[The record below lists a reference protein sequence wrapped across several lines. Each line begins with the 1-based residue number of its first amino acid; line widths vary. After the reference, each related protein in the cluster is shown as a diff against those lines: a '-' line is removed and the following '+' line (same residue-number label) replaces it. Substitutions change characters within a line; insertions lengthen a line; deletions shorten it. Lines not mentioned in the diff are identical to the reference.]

1 MRLLICVSILLT
13 GCADADKLPQG
24 GSPIEVTGYLQ
35 YESLDEASG
44 LARSYKNADQLWV
57 INDDDGP
64 ILYAIN
70 TIGAKLGKVNLVKAS
85 NRDWEDLASFSL
97 EGQAYLVIA
106 DIGDNLRRRKIV
118 TLYVVEEPDIDQGKT
133 DVAWRIDFS
142 YPEGPTDAEAI
153 AVDVA
158 GRRILVL
165 SKRNIPAVLYAV
177 PLMPDTNDTVIATRL
192 GEIDSLPQP
201 SQRDTRNAAD
211 SGWYWQPTA
220 MDISAD
226 GGSALILTYRGIYHY
241 SRNNDE
247 PWIDT
252 LRNRPLGLNLG
263 KYRNAEAIAFAPNDN
278 LAFVTIEKMHAPL
291 LRIDLSGAVNQ

>member
-1 MRLLICVSILLT
+1 MRLLVCVSILLASCT
-13 GCADADKLPQG
+13 DADKLPQG

-35 YESLDEASG
+35 FKSLNEASG

-57 INDDDGP
+57 INDSGGP

-70 TIGAKLGKVNLVKAS
+70 TIGAKLGKVKLSKAS

-106 DIGDNLRRRKIV
+106 DIGDNLRRRNYV
-118 TLYVVEEPDIDQGKT
+118 TLYVVEEPDINQDRANI
-133 DVAWRIDFS
+133 AWRIDFS

-201 SQRDTRNAAD
+201 SQRDIRNATV

-220 MDISAD
+220 MDIATD
-226 GGSALILTYRGIYHY
+226 GSSALILTYRGIYHY

-247 PWIDT
+247 QWIDT
-252 LRNRPLGLNLG
+252 LRNRPLGLSLG
-263 KYRNAEAIAFAPNDN
+263 RYKNAEAIAFAPSDN
-278 LAFVTIEKMHAPL
+278 LAVVTIEKKHAPL
-291 LRIDLSGAVNQ
+291 LRIDLNGAVNQ

>member
-1 MRLLICVSILLT
+1 MRLLVCVSILLASCT
-13 GCADADKLPQG
+13 DTDKLPQG
-24 GSPIEVTGYLQ
+24 DSPIEVTGYLQ
-35 YESLDEASG
+35 FKSLDEASG
-44 LARSYKNADQLWV
+44 LARSYQNADQLWV
-57 INDDDGP
+57 INDSGGP

-70 TIGAKLGKVNLVKAS
+70 TVGAELGKVKLSKAR

-106 DIGDNLRRRKIV
+106 DIGDNLRRRNYV
-118 TLYVVEEPDIDQGKT
+118 TLYVVEEPDVDQDKADIT
-133 DVAWRIDFS
+133 WRIDFS

-158 GRRILVL
+158 GQRILVL

-220 MDISAD
+220 MDISTD

-263 KYRNAEAIAFAPNDN
+263 KYRNAEAIAFALSDN